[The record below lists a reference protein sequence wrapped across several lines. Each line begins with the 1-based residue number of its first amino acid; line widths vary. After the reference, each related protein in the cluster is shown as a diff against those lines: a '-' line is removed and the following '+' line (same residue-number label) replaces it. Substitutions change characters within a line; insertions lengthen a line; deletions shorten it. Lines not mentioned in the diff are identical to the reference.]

1 MDDVPILEFYS
12 SKRAAHLSA
21 ELNVVDRRK
30 LAEEAQPRIKLA
42 HERLAHGHLREWRSR
57 RRGIRAAYGIR
68 VSNPCN
74 CNGCGRSCGSSPK
87 LAPRRSCARPFSLIG
102 ARLIDGFAHSP
113 PHKIGEIHSRGSS
126 KTFDPARLYMIL
138 VI

>member
-1 MDDVPILEFYS
+1 MDNVSILEVYF
-12 SKRAAHLSA
+12 SKRAPHLSA

-57 RRGIRAAYGIR
+57 RRRIRAVYGIR

-74 CNGCGRSCGSSPK
+74 CDDCDHSCGSSPK
-87 LAPRRSCARPFSLIG
+87 LAARRSRARPFSLIG
-102 ARLIDGFAHSP
+102 ARPVDGFAHSP
-113 PHKIGEIHSRGSS
+113 PHKI
-126 KTFDPARLYMIL
+126 
-138 VI
+138 